1 VPHDSWV
8 VGETRH
14 VSLYLLGADEYAKEW
29 RGRWR
34 RLASAV
40 ERAADGVRCEASF
53 ALYVPRP

>member
-34 RLASAV
+34 RLASRSS
-40 ERAADGVRCEASF
+40 ERRTVCAARRLSHCMYRG
-53 ALYVPRP
+53 L